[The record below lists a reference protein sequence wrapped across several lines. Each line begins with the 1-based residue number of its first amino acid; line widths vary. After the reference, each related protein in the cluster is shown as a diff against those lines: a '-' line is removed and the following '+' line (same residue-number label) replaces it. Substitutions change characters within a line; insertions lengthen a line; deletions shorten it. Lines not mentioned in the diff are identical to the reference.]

1 MAHNAMNSL
10 VDPEV
15 IWGPLSLMASRTGRL
30 GSSRAGST
38 RPSWRAWTSSSS
50 PSASSASVN
59 TTWTWVEVSSA
70 ETTSPSHLRLTRSS
84 ITVTATPARVKWV
97 VS

>member
-1 MAHNAMNSL
+1 MNSL

-50 PSASSASVN
+50 PSAWSASVN